1 GPAVSS
7 SPTVLIRRSL
17 QDLLKG
23 DSAVL
28 ECTITQ
34 LSSSDLYVTFQ
45 ANGVDFPEK
54 QYVDLPAS
62 EDPHSLTRH
71 FSVPTSHWKKD
82 NTFTCKVNQG
92 FSNCWVSNS
101 TGKLFGG
108 STSVIVTL

>member
-7 SPTVLIRRSL
+7 APTVLIRRSL
-17 QDLLKG
+17 PELLKG
-23 DSAVL
+23 DSSVL
-28 ECTITQ
+28 ECAITQ

-62 EDPHSLTRH
+62 KDPHSITRH

-82 NTFTCKVNQG
+82 NIFTCKVNQG
-92 FSNCWVSNS
+92 FSNSWVSNS

-108 STSVIVTL
+108 

>member
-7 SPTVLIRRSL
+7 TTTVLIRRSL
-17 QDLLKG
+17 PELLKG

-28 ECTITQ
+28 ECAITQ

-62 EDPHSLTRH
+62 NGPHSLTRR
-71 FSVPTSHWKKD
+71 FSIPKSHWKTD

-92 FSNCWVSNS
+92 FSNSWVSS
-101 TGKLFGG
+101 SKVKLFGE
-108 STSVIVTL
+108 